1 LRDLQKDKIDGAEF
15 VRLRGAIE
23 KLRPLNEQKAKTEQR
38 IAALHQQRRNDLADW
53 EDIKRQQF
61 ERLQSSARKIGKQLA
76 GCVRVAVTYA
86 GDRHALLDL
95 LKSKPGGRLA
105 ETVSALQAKTDL
117 SVAALAEACRR
128 GAAALTKEF
137 AIPASQAQ
145 RLAEA
150 GAELPMLIEEL
161 DLPPT
166 TDIELNVGPE
176 GGDQEWRALKDLSTG
191 QKATAMLYLLLID
204 SEAPLVIDQL
214 EDNLDNRFI
223 SEGIVPKI
231 KSEKRRR
238 QFIFATHNA
247 NVPVLGDAE
256 LILGFSAVGEAGDGH
271 LELASQRCGSIDTPA
286 VAGLVEVLEGGK
298 DAFTIRRLKYGF

>member
-1 LRDLQKDKIDGAEF
+1 
-15 VRLRGAIE
+15 
-23 KLRPLNEQKAKTEQR
+23 
-38 IAALHQQRRNDLADW
+38 
-53 EDIKRQQF
+53 
-61 ERLQSSARKIGKQLA
+61 
-76 GCVRVAVTYA
+76 
-86 GDRHALLDL
+86 
-95 LKSKPGGRLA
+95 
-105 ETVSALQAKTDL
+105 
-117 SVAALAEACRR
+117 
-128 GAAALTKEF
+128 
-137 AIPASQAQ
+137 
-145 RLAEA
+145 
-150 GAELPMLIEEL
+150 MLIEEL

-166 TDIELNVGPE
+166 TDVELNVGPE

-204 SEAPLVIDQL
+204 SEAPLVVDQL

-271 LELASQRCGSIDTPA
+271 LELAPERCGSIDTPA
-286 VAGLVEVLEGGK
+286 VAGLIEVLEGGK
-298 DAFTIRRLKYGF
+298 DAFTTRRLKYGF